1 MPDSSKQPAQASMQI
16 SPTVLTAIVAVL
28 SIPGIGGLIQGSSA
42 NSVLENTSKSMQS
55 IERSLMTDIATRKY
69 LEEEAAGI
77 AELKTKV
84 RALKEELTS
93 FRDTTVATTSQLV
106 NATKD
111 RESSIHDRIDR
122 VSARLTKI
130 AEIMIENT
138 VMRPTSPIMKQRE
151 IKRIRDRSV
160 IEVSRGR

>member
-1 MPDSSKQPAQASMQI
+1 MANQINQPTVI
-16 SPTVLTAIVAVL
+16 SPGVLAAVVAVL

-55 IERSLMTDIATRKY
+55 IEKSLMTDIATRKY
-69 LEEEAAGI
+69 LEDEAAGI

-84 RALKEELTS
+84 RALKEELSS
-93 FRDTTVATTSQLV
+93 FRATVVATTSELV
-106 NATKD
+106 VSTKD
-111 RESSIHDRIDR
+111 RESTIHARIDR
-122 VSARLTKI
+122 VSDRLTKI
-130 AEIMIENT
+130 AEIMIEST
-138 VMRPTSPIMKQRE
+138 VMRPVSPIMKQRE

>member
-1 MPDSSKQPAQASMQI
+1 MANQI
-16 SPTVLTAIVAVL
+16 NQPTVVSPGVLAAIVAVL

-69 LEEEAAGI
+69 LEDEAAGI
-77 AELKTKV
+77 AELKSNV
-84 RALKEELTS
+84 RALKEEMTS
-93 FRDTTVATTSQLV
+93 FRAATIATTSELV

-111 RESSIHDRIDR
+111 RESNIHDRIDR
-122 VSARLTKI
+122 VSDRLTKL
-130 AEIMIENT
+130 AEIMIERT
-138 VMRPTSPIMKQRE
+138 STRSSSPIMKQRE

-160 IEVSRGR
+160 IEVSRER